1 MSGLHQAAWPIRIR
15 SIRRVEPE
23 WIERT
28 MADALGVAVSEVIL
42 GRNAHGRP
50 EIVRPATDLRFSI
63 SHSGGTTLVAL
74 GSGADVG
81 VDVER
86 LNRPILQWAL
96 WPHVLTAAEMSRLP
110 LAPAARRA
118 SLLALW
124 VGKEAIL
131 KAAGVGLAVDPR
143 HIELDESRRLVSLP
157 HSFGSPA
164 DWSLSYLDHIC
175 GCVGAVA
182 CRSPGIELEIEH
194 RSGSKSRRSRVG

>member
-1 MSGLHQAAWPIRIR
+1 MRSGSRSRRSSSGECTWQARDRAPCYR
-15 SIRRVEPE
+15 SPLL
-23 WIERT
+23 
-28 MADALGVAVSEVIL
+28 DLALWRHDTCRPRKRS
-42 GRNAHGRP
+42 GRAP
-50 EIVRPATDLRFSI
+50 
-63 SHSGGTTLVAL
+63 
-74 GSGADVG
+74 G

-96 WPHVLTAAEMSRLP
+96 WPHVLTAAEISRLP

-157 HSFGSPA
+157 HGFGLPA
-164 DWSLSYLDHIC
+164 DWSLSYLDHMC

-194 RSGSKSRRSRVG
+194 RSSSKSRRSRVG